1 MKPEDSALFTLTELV
16 FMSGWLAMAMVVV
29 MGVGVGVGVGVLVE
43 AGVLA
48 VEESVGQG
56 VDTMVAWLAALLP
69 VLGGRQ
75 SSALVVVEVSF
86 SEGLHGL
93 HVATVRAGVV
103 EADRGGSEPA
113 GAVAVLGVVL
123 HCLKW

>member
-16 FMSGWLAMAMVVV
+16 LMSGLLAVMVRVVV
-29 MGVGVGVGVGVLVE
+29 VLAGVAVLVLVE

-56 VDTMVAWLAALLP
+56 VYSMVDWPAALIS
-69 VLGGRQ
+69 VLGGRE

-86 SEGLHGL
+86 SEGFHGL
-93 HVATVRAGVV
+93 HVATVGAGVV
-103 EADRGGSEPA
+103 EAAGGRSQPA
-113 GAVAVLGVVL
+113 GAVAVLGVVPPR
-123 HCLKW
+123 LK

>member
-16 FMSGWLAMAMVVV
+16 FMSGWLAMVVV
-29 MGVGVGVGVGVLVE
+29 GVGVGVGVLVLVE

-56 VDTMVAWLAALLP
+56 VYSMVDWPAALIS
-69 VLGGRQ
+69 VLGGRE

-86 SEGLHGL
+86 SEGFHRLL
-93 HVATVRAGVV
+93 VATVGAGVV

-123 HCLKW
+123 DSLQ